1 MVEQAE
7 PERQPRESREPT
19 PKGDTRTMRTQV
31 MFDGGARWDKPAD
44 PWKQQ
49 LEAMVYDGN
58 GFSADVAE
66 TLGIKEES

>member
-1 MVEQAE
+1 
-7 PERQPRESREPT
+7 
-19 PKGDTRTMRTQV
+19 MRTQV